1 MADFVDVTFTIRR
14 SEYIRAIRRYYKTKL
29 ALWRDGVVS
38 VLMLALGLY
47 LLQSIGIPFFAWLL
61 IILSVCLLALT
72 IYSLLLLP
80 QFIYRSQ
87 PKLKS
92 EYRLRF
98 REDAIRFQT
107 DEIDSEVKW
116 SFYHSWQ
123 RDQEFYLLYH
133 GARDLSVIPRRA
145 LQSQDD
151 ERLLELLKRRIS
163 KQIQ

>member
-1 MADFVDVTFTIRR
+1 MADFVDVIFTIRR

-29 ALWRDGVVS
+29 NLWRDGAVS
-38 VLMLALGLY
+38 VFMFAVGIY
-47 LLQSIGIPFFAWLL
+47 LLQSVGIPFFAWLL
-61 IILSVCLLALT
+61 IVLSVCLLALT
-72 IYSLLLLP
+72 LYSLLLLP
-80 QFIYRSQ
+80 QIIYRSQ

-133 GARDLSVIPRRA
+133 GERDLSVIPRRA
-145 LQSQDD
+145 LQRQDD
-151 ERLLELLKRRIS
+151 DRLFELLKRRIS

>member
-1 MADFVDVTFTIRR
+1 MADFVDVIFTIRR

-29 ALWRDGVVS
+29 ALRRDGAISIV
-38 VLMLALGLY
+38 MLAVGIY
-47 LLQSIGIPFFAWLL
+47 LLRSISIPFFAWLL
-61 IILSVCLLALT
+61 IVLSFCLLAL
-72 IYSLLLLP
+72 ILYSLFLLP
-80 QFIYRSQ
+80 QLLYRSQ

-107 DEIDSEVKW
+107 DEIDSEMKW

-133 GARDLSVIPRRA
+133 GERDLSVIPRRA
-145 LQSQDD
+145 LQSEDD
-151 ERLLELLKRRIS
+151 ERLFELLKRQIS
-163 KQIQ
+163 RQIR